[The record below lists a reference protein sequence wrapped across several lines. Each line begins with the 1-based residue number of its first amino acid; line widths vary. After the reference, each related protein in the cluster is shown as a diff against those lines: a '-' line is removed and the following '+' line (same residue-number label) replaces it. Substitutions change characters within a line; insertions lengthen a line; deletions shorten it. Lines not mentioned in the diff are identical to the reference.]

1 MAKPISGSN
10 GIGAGETPPQL
21 YNKMKK
27 IMTPKQFDKL
37 IKTSPFASP
46 SLHEKLL
53 AELDYKKFDTGGR
66 NHRLSV
72 FVKTFFQGALFLGL
86 MLAVYIIGAL
96 LF

>member
-1 MAKPISGSN
+1 METG
-10 GIGAGETPPQL
+10 GEKSPPTL
-21 YNKMKK
+21 LTTMKK

-37 IKTSPFASP
+37 IKASPFASP

-66 NHRLSV
+66 NHRVNVL
-72 FVKTFFQGALFLGL
+72 VKTFFQGALFLGL

-96 LF
+96 LL

>member
-1 MAKPISGSN
+1 METG
-10 GIGAGETPPQL
+10 GEKSPPTL
-21 YNKMKK
+21 LTTMKK

-37 IKTSPFASP
+37 IKASPFASP

-72 FVKTFFQGALFLGL
+72 FVKTFFQGALFLGM

>member
-1 MAKPISGSN
+1 METG
-10 GIGAGETPPQL
+10 GEKSPPTL
-21 YNKMKK
+21 LTTMKK
-27 IMTPKQFDKL
+27 NMISPKQFDKL
-37 IKTSPFASP
+37 IKASPFASP